1 MQNTQDKEVKV
12 LEKEITPFVKKA
24 EGLVISDAKGM
35 KSATE
40 ILSQMNKYADQVKEK
55 KESVTKPLNAA
66 LKAAR
71 ALFAPLEDK
80 LESGISEI
88 RSAMSSYQTEQKR
101 IAKEEE
107 DKIAARVGEG
117 KGKLKVETAV
127 KKMSEID
134 KPEDSVSSDSGMV
147 KFKTVK
153 KFKVMDVTILP
164 HEYIL
169 ADEVKIRKAM
179 LAGIELPG
187 VEYFTE
193 EVPSNFR

>member
-1 MQNTQDKEVKV
+1 MDIQDKEVKV

-24 EGLVISDAKGM
+24 EGIVITDAKGM

-40 ILSQMNKYADQVKEK
+40 ILSQMNKYADQVKER
-55 KESVTKPLNAA
+55 KETVTKPLNAA

-80 LESGISEI
+80 LDDGISQI
-88 RSAMSSYQTEQKR
+88 RKAMTNYQTEQRR
-101 IAKEEE
+101 IEKEEE
-107 DKIAARVGEG
+107 DRIAARVGEG

-134 KPEDSVSSDSGMV
+134 RADKNVAADSGSV

-153 KFKVMDVTILP
+153 KFEVMDVTLLP
-164 HEYIL
+164 HEYIV

-179 LAGIELPG
+179 LADIELPG
-187 VEYFTE
+187 VRYFTE